1 MPMPITSFKFILMP
15 ILEQR
20 PKPAKYYIYA
30 KMQHNMHKCS
40 IKCTCS
46 FKCGLEVASARV
58 MIEILFVRGQKT
70 YSMRAILDACALRA
84 ACAVGTLSDD
94 PSLGE
99 AVIDAF
105 WPDWPRTAP

>member
-1 MPMPITSFKFILMP
+1 MI
-15 ILEQR
+15 
-20 PKPAKYYIYA
+20 
-30 KMQHNMHKCS
+30 
-40 IKCTCS
+40 
-46 FKCGLEVASARV
+46 
-58 MIEILFVRGQKT
+58 IEIMFVRGQKT

>member
-1 MPMPITSFKFILMP
+1 
-15 ILEQR
+15 
-20 PKPAKYYIYA
+20 
-30 KMQHNMHKCS
+30 MQHKMHNAHAVCR
-40 IKCTCS
+40 
-46 FKCGLEVASARV
+46 FKSGLEVASARV